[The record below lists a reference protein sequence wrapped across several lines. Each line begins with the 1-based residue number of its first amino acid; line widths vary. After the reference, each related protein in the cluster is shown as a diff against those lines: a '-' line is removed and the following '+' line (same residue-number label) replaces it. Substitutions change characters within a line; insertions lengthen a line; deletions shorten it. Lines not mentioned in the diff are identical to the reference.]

1 MNEGGPVQRH
11 GRPAVPREIIALKA
25 PSLSGLSDSP
35 HIVILGKT
43 MNEKNMMSNA
53 EEQLPRRAI
62 VLPLLERPLFPETFT
77 TLMIGRPSDV
87 QIITKAINGDGY
99 FVALMQEEGSGY
111 KNVGTLARASRFI
124 RLPNNCIHVFI
135 STIERVKVEKF
146 STEGSLIYADFVS
159 LPDEARQEKAVA
171 SYVRVLRDTITG
183 LSQSTNMFSFASDVN
198 VTNIDDPSLLS
209 FYAASAINAPGA
221 FLQDVLETRSPRQRI
236 EKLLTFIATEKEII
250 DKENAIR
257 QDIYQR
263 IKDRN
268 REQILREQIKALN
281 GELAELTGRP
291 RSGKGKDEDLYTKA
305 ANAKLPP
312 AYRAVVDKELDKLS
326 GLETMNPEYAMTKL
340 YIETLLALP
349 FSFEEKAPSY
359 SIAKVKSVL
368 EHDHYGMKEVKERIL
383 EFLASRLKAKNGK
396 GAIICLAGPPG
407 VGKTSV
413 GYSIAKALGKKF
425 YRFSVGGMR
434 DEAEIKGHRRTY
446 VGAMPGKIIQA
457 MKSVGVPDP
466 VILIDEIDKMG
477 ESFQGD
483 PASALLEVLDPEQ
496 NTGFQDFYVDI
507 PYDLSDVLFIVTAN
521 DTSHIPEPLYDRM
534 EIIELSGYTP
544 EEKLNIGKDYLVP
557 RLLKKNGLTRKE
569 IRFDKASLSLV
580 ATEYAR
586 EAGVRNYEKSL
597 DKIMR
602 KVALQILSEPETHL
616 PVSIKGSGVEKY
628 LGKPVFPAD
637 EIVKADKIGT
647 AIGLAWTSMGGDVLL
662 IEAESLPMKGELKV
676 TGQLGSVM
684 QESVSIAWS
693 SLKKEAYLRGLDLS
707 FFEDTTVH
715 LHIPEGAVPK
725 DGPSA
730 GITLFTAL
738 WSMYREETIK
748 EGLAMTGELTLTGSV
763 MPIGGLKEKVLAARR
778 NMIKEI
784 IIPDKNIRD
793 LEKLDPEVKGDVIF
807 HPVSDISQVIEI
819 AFPNEDSKRLER
831 SILRT
836 LEEERKRREEKA
848 RERSIEQPHEKAVL
862 WQ

>member
-1 MNEGGPVQRH
+1 MNEGGPVQRD

-43 MNEKNMMSNA
+43 MNEKNMMNNA

-569 IRFDKASLSLV
+569 IRFDKAALSLV

>member
-1 MNEGGPVQRH
+1 
-11 GRPAVPREIIALKA
+11 
-25 PSLSGLSDSP
+25 
-35 HIVILGKT
+35 
-43 MNEKNMMSNA
+43 MNEKNMMNNA

-111 KNVGTLARASRFI
+111 KSVGTLARASRFI

-159 LPDEARQEKAVA
+159 LPDETRQEKAVA

-305 ANAKLPP
+305 ANAQLPP

-413 GYSIAKALGKKF
+413 GYSIARALGKKF

-521 DTSHIPEPLYDRM
+521 DTSHIPEPLFDRM

-569 IRFDKASLSLV
+569 IRFDKTALSLV

-616 PVSIKGSGVEKY
+616 PVSIKGNGVEKY
-628 LGKPVFPAD
+628 LGKPVFPSD

-784 IIPDKNIRD
+784 IIPEKNIRD

-836 LEEERKRREEKA
+836 LEEERKRREERS
-848 RERSIEQPHEKAVL
+848 RERSMEPQQPHEKAVL

>member
-1 MNEGGPVQRH
+1 
-11 GRPAVPREIIALKA
+11 
-25 PSLSGLSDSP
+25 
-35 HIVILGKT
+35 
-43 MNEKNMMSNA
+43 MNEKNMMNNA

-111 KNVGTLARASRFI
+111 KSVGTLARASRFI

-159 LPDEARQEKAVA
+159 LPDETRQEKAVA

-305 ANAKLPP
+305 ANAQLPP

-413 GYSIAKALGKKF
+413 GYSIARALGKKF

-507 PYDLSDVLFIVTAN
+507 PYDLSDALFIVTAN
-521 DTSHIPEPLYDRM
+521 DTSHIPEPLFDRM

-569 IRFDKASLSLV
+569 IRFDKTALSLV

-616 PVSIKGSGVEKY
+616 PVSIKGNGVEKY
-628 LGKPVFPAD
+628 LGKPVFPSD

-778 NMIKEI
+778 NMIREI
-784 IIPDKNIRD
+784 IIPEKNIRD

-836 LEEERKRREEKA
+836 LEEERKRREERS
-848 RERSIEQPHEKAVL
+848 RERSMEPQQPHEKAVL